1 LILFSLAA
9 GTAGRLYTKLMSGIQ
24 ITQKVYQLVTHIFA
38 NARNAA
44 NQKDSTCIN
53 PKRLRRF
60 SKDTTMDQLTQE
72 IYTQLLE
79 LHANDLEVENTG
91 LQLQVVALQIT
102 VGKYPVVQPNPPQWP
117 HQYPVWTVTSTETPT
132 VS

>member
-1 LILFSLAA
+1 M
-9 GTAGRLYTKLMSGIQ
+9 TN
-24 ITQKVYQLVTHIFA
+24 KVCQLVTHISA
-38 NARNAA
+38 NARDAA

-79 LHANDLEVENTG
+79 LHSKDLEVEVTVLELQVAA
-91 LQLQVVALQIT
+91 LQLT
-102 VGKYPVVQPNPPQWP
+102 VGKYPVVQPSPLQWP

>member
-1 LILFSLAA
+1 MAA
-9 GTAGRLYTKLMSGIQ
+9 GTAGRLYTELMSTNQ
-24 ITQKVYQLVTHIFA
+24 VQQLVSHIFA
-38 NARNAA
+38 NAKDAA

-53 PKRLRRF
+53 LKRLRRF

-79 LHANDLEVENTG
+79 LHARDLENENTVLH
-91 LQLQVVALQIT
+91 LQLAAHQYT
-102 VGKYPVVQPNPPQWP
+102 KYPVVQPNPPQWP
-117 HQYPVWTVTSTETPT
+117 PQWPQYPIWTVTSTETKT